1 MSNLLHSWCQS
12 CLETIPNWCTSDHK
26 IYIRY
31 TKDISRGKRLQI
43 FINLSIYSKQ
53 VIPNALQ
60 VKDNLKLITVG
71 QYLQDVSK
79 GSYDE
84 DEREFL
90 AGFLDVL
97 PTQKEKNVEITLP
110 ENIPEPKMNLNM
122 GELNSFY
129 NVCGYLVNSIN
140 NNFKTCSTCILS
152 VGSKTANNLR
162 FSKLTQIKRY
172 KQNSLFF
179 CNEITFLNFYRFRSC
194 I

>member
-1 MSNLLHSWCQS
+1 MFLEEKGFKFLLNSRFTQD
-12 CLETIPNWCTSDHK
+12 CLE
-26 IYIRY
+26 
-31 TKDISRGKRLQI
+31 
-43 FINLSIYSKQ
+43 NLFSVLRSKQ

-60 VKDNLKLITVG
+60 VKDNWKLITVG
-71 QYLQDVSK
+71 QYLHDVSK

-110 ENIPEPKMNLNM
+110 ENIPEPKMNLNI

-129 NVCGYLVNSIN
+129 NVCGYLVNCIN

-179 CNEITFLNFYRFRSC
+179 CNEITF
-194 I
+194 